1 MEPSLLSRQYL
12 ESASTADLLSLADDY
27 GIDIPDNLN
36 RRFIIGELLELAE
49 ELHSEKEEV
58 PLKEDNQPE
67 ITDLPLTYNETQICA
82 IMRTPQWLFVYWDM
96 GEAEKLALIAESSF
110 KGFFLH
116 AAFFDTEDAEL
127 PSDSF
132 DIKINPNDRE
142 QYVLIPNHIKF
153 CEISLNCDRGPTRTL
168 FMAGSRRIAIPQENM
183 QVQNI
188 KPGRQIELSEQLKLS
203 GMEDLLKDQYM
214 NRREIF

>member
-110 KGFFLH
+110 KGLV
-116 AAFFDTEDAEL
+116 
-127 PSDSF
+127 
-132 DIKINPNDRE
+132 R
-142 QYVLIPNHIKF
+142 LI
-153 CEISLNCDRGPTRTL
+153 
-168 FMAGSRRIAIPQENM
+168 
-183 QVQNI
+183 
-188 KPGRQIELSEQLKLS
+188 
-203 GMEDLLKDQYM
+203 
-214 NRREIF
+214 